1 MKKILSIS
9 LAIAMICISL
19 IILNLYS
26 THEIKRVN
34 DIEITDS
41 SFKFYVKNTNK
52 TDEETLKF
60 FQNISEQYKVS
71 IVKTDITDNSVLK
84 PGIQS

>member
-1 MKKILSIS
+1 MKKMLSIS

-41 SFKFYVKNTNK
+41 
-52 TDEETLKF
+52 
-60 FQNISEQYKVS
+60 
-71 IVKTDITDNSVLK
+71 
-84 PGIQS
+84 